1 MLIVYYY
8 FIYIYNFFVIFV
20 KGDVGKEMY
29 IVKRGKLSVVAD
41 DGKTVFA
48 TLANG
53 AVFGELSVLNIQG
66 NKTGNRR
73 TANVRSVGYSDLF
86 VLSKTDLW
94 DVLQDYPDA
103 KEMLVERGKTILRK
117 DGLLNEEE
125 LKRSQREHETLI
137 ARSENLTKGLECLNE
152 NFTNLLQEFILT
164 QKKLKQRITR
174 LENAIQGLSPWTSNL
189 TLAPM
194 AVSVDHSPSIQPSS
208 LIGRSISLRV
218 RPPTANDG
226 Y

>member
-1 MLIVYYY
+1 
-8 FIYIYNFFVIFV
+8 
-20 KGDVGKEMY
+20 MY

-48 TLANG
+48 TLGDG

-86 VLSKTDLW
+86 VLSKSDLW

-117 DGLLNEEE
+117 DNLLDEEA
-125 LKRSQREHETLI
+125 LKRSEREQEALI
-137 ARSENLTKGLECLNE
+137 ARSEKLTEGLESLNE
-152 NFTNLLQEFILT
+152 NFSTLLQEFIVT

-174 LENAIQGLSPWTSNL
+174 LENAIQGLSPWTSSL
-189 TLAPM
+189 TLAP
-194 AVSVDHSPSIQPSS
+194 AATTSADHSPMAMSTYM
-208 LIGRSISLRV
+208 GRSISLKV
-218 RPPTANDG
+218 RPPTSSNGG